1 MQMIKF
7 KLEAQCMT
15 TCFKFSLNFYRGI
28 KFSHSTFSNK
38 SMVRLFKNIISFW
51 FECGQQKIQPV
62 RLKPSAAL
70 IKSNKWSVLTLQ
82 TEVTRRTSKLNHV
95 SYRTCCIEL
104 SIEHFLSTEMYQNLV
119 KQGSMDKHHFVRHYE
134 VLPGLYLIIDN
145 VLDVC
150 QLQSGTQNSSY
161 SGTLFDSRG
170 HLNLLEIDNYLLRPL
185 SYMPYIPDQ
194 TNCQQPN

>member
-28 KFSHSTFSNK
+28 KFLHSTFSNK

-51 FECGQQKIQPV
+51 FQCGQQK
-62 RLKPSAAL
+62 
-70 IKSNKWSVLTLQ
+70 NLTGSWFKQMVYFNTVDL
-82 TEVTRRTSKLNHV
+82 SKETNFNHV
-95 SYRTCCIEL
+95 SYRTCSIEL

-185 SYMPYIPDQ
+185 SYIPYIPDQ
-194 TNCQQPN
+194 TDCQQPN